1 MIISTLLLLFLQLHY
16 CFIFSLSVYIYN
28 CPMLNPSHCTQ
39 NSLKHPI
46 YMLVYLYISNLHSIV
61 KFRHYF
67 FYIKIHQCLN
77 LIIHIAPKIFLNN
90 KYICFNLHFLLNFV
104 FCREI
109 QTLVSIENTIKP
121 FLHRLQTIIPKP
133 LSSLSFHIQNLSPKN
148 IQTQITG
155 VNYFF
160 LQNNK

>member
-1 MIISTLLLLFLQLHY
+1 MASLHDYFNSFIVVFTTALLLYFLSECIHLQLTDVKSFTLHPKLFKTSNIYACLSLHFKSAFYSEIQTLL
-16 CFIFSLSVYIYN
+16 
-28 CPMLNPSHCTQ
+28 
-39 NSLKHPI
+39 
-46 YMLVYLYISNLHSIV
+46 
-61 KFRHYF
+61 

-121 FLHRLQTIIPKP
+121 FLHCLQTIIP
-133 LSSLSFHIQNLSPKN
+133 
-148 IQTQITG
+148 
-155 VNYFF
+155 
-160 LQNNK
+160 